1 MASRRKSREL
11 ALQMLYQWEVG
22 KHSPADV
29 IATFFAAEKKGG
41 PAETFARRL
50 FEGTVEDILPIDHL
64 LREHAANWRLERMA
78 AIDRNVLRL
87 ALFELRHQSETPAA
101 VVINEALEIARRFS
115 GEGSAAFVN
124 GILDAVRKTLPA
136 KGAGEAPETASL
148 TAPAA
153 TAQHATS
160 TKRARRPKPR

>member
-29 IATFFAAEKKGG
+29 VATFIGAEKMDG
-41 PAETFARRL
+41 PAESFARRL
-50 FEGTVEDILPIDHL
+50 FEGTVDDIPPIDRL
-64 LREHAANWRLERMA
+64 LREHTQHWRLERMS

-87 ALFELRHQSETPAA
+87 ALFELLHHSETPPA

-115 GEGSAAFVN
+115 GEGSAEFVN
-124 GILDAVRKTLPA
+124 GVLDAVRKALPA
-136 KGAGEAPETASL
+136 TGAAESASSLPPGDAVAPK
-148 TAPAA
+148 
-153 TAQHATS
+153 
-160 TKRARRPKPR
+160 KRRRRSKQS

>member
-22 KHSPADV
+22 KHSPAHV
-29 IATFFAAEKKGG
+29 VATFFATEKKDG
-41 PAETFARRL
+41 PAETLARRL
-50 FEGTVEDILPIDHL
+50 FEGTVEDISPIDQL
-64 LREHAANWRLERMA
+64 LREHAAHWRLERMA

-87 ALFELRHQSETPAA
+87 ALFELLHQSETPAA

-124 GILDAVRKTLPA
+124 GVLDAVRKTLPA
-136 KGAGEAPETASL
+136 TGTAESASSLPPDQAVAPKKRRQRS
-148 TAPAA
+148 
-153 TAQHATS
+153 
-160 TKRARRPKPR
+160 KRA

>member
-29 IATFFAAEKKGG
+29 VATFIGAEKMDGS
-41 PAETFARRL
+41 AESFARRL
-50 FEGTVEDILPIDHL
+50 FEVTVDDIPPIDRL
-64 LREHAANWRLERMA
+64 LREHTQHWRLERMS

-87 ALFELRHQSETPAA
+87 ALFELLHHSETPPA

-115 GEGSAAFVN
+115 GEGSAEFVN
-124 GILDAVRKTLPA
+124 GVLDAVRKALPA
-136 KGAGEAPETASL
+136 ANTTPESGPPLQAAASEPK
-148 TAPAA
+148 TRSR
-153 TAQHATS
+153 QSKTS
-160 TKRARRPKPR
+160 RKR